1 VESDPFKPTEAER
14 GKAVLILQAAELAL
28 DGGAAT
34 VEVAA
39 ALSYAGSAGAGDRPD
54 PSPRRPVSAVEGVR
68 LSEDR
73 LDLLAAGSAGPGCG
87 GGVL

>member
-39 ALSYAGSAGAGDRPD
+39 ALCLMRDQRVQAIGLTLRRGDR
-54 PSPRRPVSAVEGVR
+54 SPPR
-68 LSEDR
+68 
-73 LDLLAAGSAGPGCG
+73 
-87 GGVL
+87 